1 LTVKERKVFTEEQRA
16 RDTYENIIHS
26 HRQYGKAEGI
36 EIGRAEGRDEGVI
49 IGKMN
54 SARQMLAKGFS
65 AEVTADVLDIPITDV
80 AKISSEMG
88 RQ

>member
-1 LTVKERKVFTEEQRA
+1 VFTEEQRA

-26 HRQYGKAEGI
+26 QRQYGKAEG
-36 EIGRAEGRDEGVI
+36 RAEGI
-49 IGKMN
+49 IMGKMN

-65 AEVTADVLDIPITDV
+65 AEVTADVLEIPIADV